1 MIRVLYFMGGVVVG
15 AAATYLILRKKTEQE
30 IQEEIESFKENYKPV
45 RVITSS
51 NQTEKTAKDLVAEN
65 EKKKAELFQMT
76 DIVEKQNYNLFSKPP
91 RAIDIHN
98 GIDEGEDLRVY
109 TDEDDPGAPRED
121 LAEKPYLIN
130 ENEYVVEEV
139 TFDKI
144 TLEYYS
150 DGTLYNPLDEEIVED
165 ANSAVG
171 HDCLDALMRSKDDC
185 VYVRNERLS
194 TDYEVIKQ
202 QRPFAILPGDKI

>member
-1 MIRVLYFMGGVVVG
+1 MIRVLYFLGGVVVG

-30 IQEEIESFKENYKPV
+30 IQEEIEAFKENYKPV

-51 NQTEKTAKDLVAEN
+51 NQTEKTAKDLAAEN

-109 TDEDDPGAPRED
+109 SEEDDPGSPRED
-121 LAEKPYLIN
+121 LAEKPYTISQDDFVN
-130 ENEYVVEEV
+130 GERY
-139 TFDKI
+139 FDKI
-144 TLEYYS
+144 TLNYY
-150 DGTLYNPLDEEIVED
+150 DDKTLIEEISGEIIDDID
-165 ANSAVG
+165 AAVG
-171 HDCLDALMRSKDDC
+171 WDSLTKFGEYEED
-185 VYVRNERLS
+185 VVFVRNERTS
-194 TDYEVIKQ
+194 TDYEVIRQYRNYKD
-202 QRPFAILPGDKI
+202 LPKDDI

>member
-1 MIRVLYFMGGVVVG
+1 MIRVLYFLGGVVVG

-30 IQEEIESFKENYKPV
+30 IQEEIESFKENYKPT

-109 TDEDDPGAPRED
+109 TDEDDPGSPRED
-121 LAEKPYLIN
+121 LAEKPYTISQDDFVN
-130 ENEYVVEEV
+130 GERY
-139 TFDKI
+139 FDKI
-144 TLEYYS
+144 TLNYY
-150 DGTLYNPLDEEIVED
+150 DDKTLIEEISGEIIDDID
-165 ANSAVG
+165 AAVG
-171 HDCLDALMRSKDDC
+171 WDSLTKFGEYEED
-185 VYVRNERLS
+185 VVFVRNERTS
-194 TDYEVIKQ
+194 TDYEVIRQYRNYKD
-202 QRPFAILPGDKI
+202 LPKDDI